1 VNNVI
6 LNVNR
11 RVMWANVREF
21 DDGLRLRLTLD
32 DWQQLNFADDQR
44 VRVRVSGNSGVWL
57 RVAKVQELPT
67 SVVLTL
73 TNRDEH
79 VPQ

>member
-1 VNNVI
+1 MNNVI